1 MRSKSIILIGGMVL
15 LGLLLSAFVSQQTAP
30 EDTSSSVR
38 SLSVTGNGR
47 VYLTPDI
54 ATISIGVRTDHE
66 SASEAVVDN
75 NTQIQQVVSA
85 LGELG
90 VAEKDIQTSNFSIYP
105 QQQYDDQGNITS
117 TIYVVENTVMVTIRD
132 LEMLGDVLDTAV
144 SNGANSIYGITFDV
158 EDKAAA
164 QTEARQK
171 AVADAEVKAGELA
184 EAAGV
189 SLGQIQTI
197 SEISTYPGPYFEAR
211 GGGAEQAVAS
221 AVPISPGQL
230 AITSDVTIVFVIE

>member
-1 MRSKSIILIGGMVL
+1 MVL
-15 LGLLLSAFVSQQTAP
+15 LGLLLSAFVSRQTDQV
-30 EDTSSSVR
+30 ESTSPLR
-38 SLSVTGNGR
+38 TLGVTGTGQ

-66 SASEAVVDN
+66 SASEAVADN
-75 NTQIQQVVSA
+75 NALIQQVVAA
-85 LGELG
+85 LTDLG
-90 VAEKDIQTSNFSIYP
+90 VAENDIQTSNFSIYP
-105 QQQYDDQGNITS
+105 QQQYDDQGNIIS

-144 SNGANSIYGITFDV
+144 ANGANSIYGIQFDV
-158 EDKAAA
+158 EDKSAA

-171 AVADAEVKAGELA
+171 AVEDAQAKAGELA

-197 SEISTYPGPYFEAR
+197 SESTVYPGPIFDGR

-230 AITSDVTIVFVIE
+230 TITSDVNIVFVIE

>member
-1 MRSKSIILIGGMVL
+1 M
-15 LGLLLSAFVSQQTAP
+15 GLLLSAFVSQQTTP
-30 EDTSSSVR
+30 EDPSSSIR
-38 SLSVTGNGR
+38 TLSVTGNGR

-75 NTQIQQVVSA
+75 NAQIQQVVAA
-85 LGELG
+85 LGDLG
-90 VAEKDIQTSNFSIYP
+90 VAENDIQTSNFSIYP
-105 QQQYDDQGNITS
+105 QQQFDDQGNITS
-117 TIYVVENTVMVTIRD
+117 TIYVVENTVMVKIRD
-132 LEMLGDVLDTAV
+132 LDMLGDVLDTAV

-158 EDKAAA
+158 EDKTAA
-164 QTEARQK
+164 QSEARQD
-171 AVADAEVKAGELA
+171 AVADAEAKAAELA

-197 SEISTYPGPYFEAR
+197 SEATSYPGFYEMR
-211 GGGAEQAVAS
+211 GGGAADTAAS

>member
-1 MRSKSIILIGGMVL
+1 MRSKSIFLIGGMVL
-15 LGLLLSAFVSQQTAP
+15 LGLLLSAFVSGQTAQG
-30 EDTSSSVR
+30 DSTSMR
-38 SLSVTGNGR
+38 TLGVTGTGQ

-75 NTQIQQVVSA
+75 NAQIQQVVTA
-85 LGELG
+85 LKDLG
-90 VAEKDIQTSNFSIYP
+90 VEEKDIQTSNFSIYP

-132 LEMLGDVLDTAV
+132 LDMLGDVLDAAV
-144 SNGANSIYGITFDV
+144 ENGANSIYGIQFDV
-158 EDKAAA
+158 EDKTAAF
-164 QTEARQK
+164 TEARQK
-171 AVADAEVKAGELA
+171 AVEDANVKAAELA
-184 EAAGV
+184 DAAGV
-189 SLGQIQTI
+189 TLGEIQKI
-197 SEISTYPGPYFEAR
+197 SESTVYPGPMFDAR

-230 AITSDVTIVFVIE
+230 TITSDVNIVYAIE